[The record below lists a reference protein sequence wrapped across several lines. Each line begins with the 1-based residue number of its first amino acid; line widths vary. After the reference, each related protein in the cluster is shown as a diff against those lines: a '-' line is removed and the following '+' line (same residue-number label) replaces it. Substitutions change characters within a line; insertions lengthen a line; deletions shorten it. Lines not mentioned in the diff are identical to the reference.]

1 MGLYD
6 GVHADQ
12 DLTHLRTRQVSRIL
26 DSAKFLEHSDES
38 PALGLVRVKKG
49 PRRRVPGTLGAKL
62 ITVKPGNE
70 SAKVREAQQPL
81 LVTVERAPCRR
92 GTGHVG
98 VRGVA
103 PRKASRPTVQ
113 VPNGHQTACAGSWA
127 RRDLN
132 PHVLSDTRT

>member
-26 DSAKFLEHSDES
+26 DSAKFPEHSDES
-38 PALGLVRVKKG
+38 PALALVRVKKG
-49 PRRRVPGTLGAKL
+49 SVQARYRTRGGKTDTGEGQKGSVPAGEPQK
-62 ITVKPGNE
+62 
-70 SAKVREAQQPL
+70 PL
-81 LVTVERAPCRR
+81 LVTPEKAPCRR